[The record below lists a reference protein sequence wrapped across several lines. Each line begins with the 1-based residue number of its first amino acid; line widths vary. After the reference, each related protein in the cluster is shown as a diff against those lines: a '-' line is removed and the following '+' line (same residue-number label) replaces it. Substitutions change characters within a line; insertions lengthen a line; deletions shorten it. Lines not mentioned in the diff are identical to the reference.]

1 MVISDWYFLNRA
13 KGKETCK
20 MERKKPC
27 VRSDLG
33 RDEAQKPSFAKN
45 PNHNPINM
53 LITNIRQLIL
63 TEEKPRTSP
72 LRGRELAELPFIEN
86 AFLLIENQRIV
97 DFGEM
102 GNCPL
107 RADQTI
113 DATGQFVLPAWCDS
127 HTHLVFAKSREEEWL
142 NRLKGMSYEE
152 IANRGGGI
160 LNSANRLQE
169 TPEEQ
174 LFDQA
179 LERLEEVRKSGTG
192 LIEIK
197 SGYGLTV
204 ESELKMLRVIRR
216 LKSASDVEIRATFL
230 GAHSV
235 PMEYRNGNREGYIS
249 LIINEMLP
257 KIADQGLADYVDVF
271 CEKLAFSVAEME
283 QILEVAAKYGLRPK
297 VHVNQFNCMGGI
309 AGAMRYGAISVDHLE
324 LVDDSDIEALRN
336 GNTIATL
343 LPSAPFF
350 LQDHTPPARQLIDA
364 NIPVALASDFNP
376 GTSPSGKM
384 PFVVSLACIMM
395 KMLPEEAIQ
404 AATLN
409 GAFAL
414 EADADF
420 GSIAKG
426 KYANLIITKP
436 MPSLAYLP
444 YSFGSDMVERV
455 IIKGK

>member
-1 MVISDWYFLNRA
+1 
-13 KGKETCK
+13 
-20 MERKKPC
+20 
-27 VRSDLG
+27 
-33 RDEAQKPSFAKN
+33 
-45 PNHNPINM
+45 M
-53 LITNIRQLIL
+53 LITNIKQLVL
-63 TEEKPRTSP
+63 TEEKPRTTP
-72 LRGRELAELPFIEN
+72 LRGKELANLPLVEN

-102 GNCPL
+102 AKCPV
-107 RADQTI
+107 RADKTI
-113 DATGQFVLPAWCDS
+113 DATGKFVLPAWCDS
-127 HTHLVFAKSREEEWL
+127 HTHLVFSHSREEEWV
-142 NRLKGMSYEE
+142 NRIKGMSYEE
-152 IANRGGGI
+152 IANLGGGI

-169 TPEEQ
+169 TPEER
-174 LFDQA
+174 LYEQA
-179 LERLEEVRKSGTG
+179 LERLEAVQKTGTG

-216 LKSASDVEIRATFL
+216 LKESSEVEIKATFL
-230 GAHSV
+230 GAHSM
-235 PMEYRNGNREGYIS
+235 PLEFRNGNRQGYIS

-257 KIADQGLADYVDVF
+257 KIAAEGLADYVDVF

-283 QILEVAAKYGLRPK
+283 QVLEAGAKYGLRPK

-309 AGAMRYGAISVDHLE
+309 AAAMRHGAISVDHLE
-324 LVDDSDIEALRN
+324 LVDDEDVEVLRK

-350 LQDHTPPARQLIDA
+350 LQDHTPPARRLIDA
-364 NIPVALASDFNP
+364 NVPVALASDYNP
-376 GTSPSGKM
+376 GTSPSGRM
-384 PFVVSLACIMM
+384 PFVVSLGCIMM

-414 EADADF
+414 EAANEF

-444 YSFGSDMVERV
+444 YSFGSDVIERV